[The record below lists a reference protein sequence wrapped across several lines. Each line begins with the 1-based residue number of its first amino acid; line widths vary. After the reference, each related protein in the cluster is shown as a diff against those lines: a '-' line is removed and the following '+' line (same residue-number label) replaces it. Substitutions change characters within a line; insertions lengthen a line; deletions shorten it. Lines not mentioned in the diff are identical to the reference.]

1 MRSAEVTA
9 SNRISAVR
17 WHDGQVAD
25 VARPDP
31 SPKSESRLVHH
42 VVVPAT
48 ALASCVLA
56 CVVFGVGASD
66 DAYITYWEAE
76 QLAKTGQLVNIN
88 GVHIEQSSSL
98 AHVFVLAILYFV
110 TRAPLPVL
118 GYGVGLASLF
128 ATILLSARL
137 AKLINPATEYV
148 AAVVVGLAFPIVY
161 WATGGL
167 ETDLAAVCVLWF
179 VLRLHAILA
188 APELRTRTILG
199 FLASAFLVVTVRP
212 DTMIA
217 AFLMTLLVVACS
229 LLSVASRARRFAW
242 LTPVSLS
249 RSFVALGGT
258 SAVIL
263 AVAAFREL
271 VFGAVLPQPE
281 LAKNGGLSWLST
293 GLSYV
298 VTSLPYWMWFAI
310 LALGALGIARC
321 IRSRSLLGCLAGAAF
336 ASGVAVILFSRGDW
350 MGGARLLVPYLAPAL
365 VVVAVG
371 TWSLRVWWRRG
382 ALLVVVTMECVTL
395 VLLANGTT
403 WLSSFYTQL
412 RPSSATA
419 GAADIGSSLGSSWT
433 SSIAPR
439 PQLPWYSS
447 WDYVSTRDGAFLAAA
462 TPHLNAL
469 VDEEP
474 NGDRITLASNQAG
487 MVFYTWANQF
497 PGKID
502 YIDTESVVTHDFTR
516 CQGLFDSYAGEYMT
530 FAHWVSV
537 AGKCAPSLPDLYLGL
552 DQPSQTQLL
561 LRYYHVISI
570 VTVDYER
577 RGIGTTQIL
586 SGTEF
591 LAEKDGWS
599 P

>member
-137 AKLINPATEYV
+137 AKLINPAT
-148 AAVVVGLAFPIVY
+148 
-161 WATGGL
+161 
-167 ETDLAAVCVLWF
+167 
-179 VLRLHAILA
+179 ILA